1 MVGDEG
7 LPTFTDPATS
17 AKAKGRTR
25 RPLLWTHGGAARSN
39 PQGGHRCDPAAFDPL
54 LPFAGIYPNSGSK
67 TVVPDL
73 LVSQGANARNG
84 CEPGKT
90 KVWVSERFFRTDFR
104 AALGWQFKA

>member
-39 PQGGHRCDPAAFDPL
+39 PQGGHRCDPAAFDPKR
-54 LPFAGIYPNSGSK
+54 PFAASHVKRLFSSAPAVRYHRLRGS
-67 TVVPDL
+67 VMACRRQSSRRVG
-73 LVSQGANARNG
+73 VEG
-84 CEPGKT
+84 
-90 KVWVSERFFRTDFR
+90 
-104 AALGWQFKA
+104 